1 MCHVNSTDSALP
13 RCLVLLP
20 LSQKLTKFLLTP
32 QSRQHYCAMCAVR
45 CQCECEFVCVCVHSG
60 RSLAIRWN
68 SFFSAPLTISLSLS
82 LSLSLSRLHPVG
94 SNLINNFL
102 TNLPARLTRP
112 QSGRSLSCSKD
123 EPGIARGRGRGGTR
137 DRGDSEA
144 EAEPEP
150 ETDGEDDKQN

>member
-1 MCHVNSTDSALP
+1 MCHVDSTDFALP

-20 LSQKLTKFLLTP
+20 FSQKLTKFLLTP

-45 CQCECEFVCVCVHSG
+45 VFVCVDSG
-60 RSLAIRWN
+60 RSLAIRSN
-68 SFFSAPLTISLSLS
+68 SFFSAPLSVSLSLS
-82 LSLSLSRLHPVG
+82 LTLSLSLSRLHPVG

-123 EPGIARGRGRGGTR
+123 EPGIARGRGKGGTR
-137 DRGDSEA
+137 R
-144 EAEPEP
+144 
-150 ETDGEDDKQN
+150 

>member
-1 MCHVNSTDSALP
+1 M
-13 RCLVLLP
+13 
-20 LSQKLTKFLLTP
+20 
-32 QSRQHYCAMCAVR
+32 
-45 CQCECEFVCVCVHSG
+45 
-60 RSLAIRWN
+60 
-68 SFFSAPLTISLSLS
+68 
-82 LSLSLSRLHPVG
+82 G

-112 QSGRSLSCSKD
+112 QSGRSKD

>member
-1 MCHVNSTDSALP
+1 M
-13 RCLVLLP
+13 
-20 LSQKLTKFLLTP
+20 
-32 QSRQHYCAMCAVR
+32 
-45 CQCECEFVCVCVHSG
+45 
-60 RSLAIRWN
+60 
-68 SFFSAPLTISLSLS
+68 
-82 LSLSLSRLHPVG
+82 G